1 MKRIIFGLNIILV
14 LSALCFAQQQDSKK
28 INKTVKGEAGAAAT
42 GQTGGSLGGL
52 QAGTSLEAQL
62 EQTLDVKKANVG
74 DQVVMKLTKSV
85 KQNGRTVV
93 EKGSRL
99 FGRVTEVQQKTKEN
113 AISRLGVVFDRIQGE
128 NLNLPINASIVS
140 VSQTGASAGAGDTL
154 DTDLMAGSN
163 SSSTISQS
171 SARGGSS
178 GLLGGATGVVG
189 GVANIATS
197 TAGTVANTTRQTVG
211 TITNTAGS
219 TTQTLGRTVNGINIA
234 PSAGASAQG
243 GTTLSAASRNL
254 RLEKGATLQLQVNGP
269 VQVNGSVRGN

>member
-1 MKRIIFGLNIILV
+1 MKRIIFGLNMILA

-28 INKTVKGEAGAAAT
+28 INKTVKGETGAAAT
-42 GQTGGSLGGL
+42 GQTGSGLGGL

-113 AISRLGVVFDRIQGE
+113 AISRLGVVFDRIQGQ

-140 VSQTGASAGAGDTL
+140 ISQTGAGAGAGDTV
-154 DTDLMAGSN
+154 DTDLMAGSS

-189 GVANIATS
+189 GVANTATS
-197 TAGTVANTTRQTVG
+197 TVGTTAGTVANTTRQTVG
-211 TITNTAGS
+211 TVNTAGG
-219 TTQTLGRTVNGINIA
+219 TTQTLGRTINGINIA

-243 GTTLSAASRNL
+243 GTTLSAVNKNL
-254 RLEKGATLQLQVNGP
+254 RLEKGAAFQLQVNGSARS
-269 VQVNGSVRGN
+269 N